1 MSLKVGDR
9 VRAITYIESR
19 IPEGSEGVVCHVAAA
34 FYLGVRWDN
43 HMNGHDCNS
52 NCTSGHGWYCDSRKC
67 LELIPPTAFDRL
79 MASIE
84 EAEYVL
90 QDR

>member
-9 VRAITYIESR
+9 VRAITSIGSR
-19 IPEGSEGVVCHVAAA
+19 IPEGSEGVVCQSD
-34 FYLGVRWDN
+34 GRNNPGIRWD
-43 HMNGHDCNS
+43 HHLNGHDCKN
-52 NCTSGHGWYCDSRKC
+52 NCTEGHGWYCRPETI
-67 LELIPPTAFDRL
+67 ELIPPTAFDRL